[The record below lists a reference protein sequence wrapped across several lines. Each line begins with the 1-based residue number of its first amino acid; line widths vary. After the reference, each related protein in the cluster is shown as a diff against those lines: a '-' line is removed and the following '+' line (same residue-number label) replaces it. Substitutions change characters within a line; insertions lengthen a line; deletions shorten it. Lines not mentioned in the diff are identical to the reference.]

1 MWGAILKAGVGM
13 WGKRQASKEADKNR
27 QYQQEQQRLAY
38 ERSMPWSSQGPA
50 GNVNFDP
57 ESKQMIQSLSPEYQ
71 AMMDGW
77 LGTSGMANE
86 ALQGMMRDPYAMEQE
101 QFKRFEEMNADA
113 YSQSRMQGQES
124 ALASGRMGGTQG
136 YYDTLAT
143 EGAISKDRL
152 GGQMQAMN
160 TGMAYRQM
168 LGQESQGFGQ
178 SAMNVAGMLMPQ
190 AQLGQQI
197 GQGLDQRSNMQGMRQ
212 AGDDYTT
219 ARNAGNAGLM
229 NQFNEYDFEGLFS
242 GLGNSGRAAQRASN
256 PRQYSSLFNQGKI
269 GNNQF
274 GGDY

>member
-1 MWGAILKAGVGM
+1 MGLWGQ
-13 WGKRQASKEADKNR
+13 RQAGKEADKNR

-38 ERSMPWSSQGPA
+38 ERSMPWGSQGPA
-50 GNVNFDP
+50 GNVEFDP

-86 ALQGMMRDPYAMEQE
+86 ALQGMMSDPYAMEQE
-101 QFKRFEEMNADA
+101 QFKRFEDMNADA

-136 YYDTLAT
+136 YYDQLAT

-178 SAMNVAGMLMPQ
+178 SAMNVAGMLNPQ
-190 AQLGQQI
+190 AQLGMQI
-197 GQGLDQRSNMQGMRQ
+197 GQGLDQRSNMQGIRQ

-219 ARNAGNAGLM
+219 AKQAGTAGLM
-229 NQFNEYDFEGLFS
+229 NQFGKYDWDKGANNLKNWWNS
-242 GLGNSGRAAQRASN
+242 NQTRNGTGYGSSMLTGNPHS
-256 PRQYSSLFNQGKI
+256 Y
-269 GNNQF
+269 
-274 GGDY
+274 

>member
-1 MWGAILKAGVGM
+1 MGLWGQ
-13 WGKRQASKEADKNR
+13 RQAGKEADKNR

-38 ERSMPWSSQGPA
+38 ERSMPWGSQGPA
-50 GNVNFDP
+50 GNVEFDP

-86 ALQGMMRDPYAMEQE
+86 ALQGMMSGPYAMEQE
-101 QFKRFEEMNADA
+101 QFKRFEDMNADA

-178 SAMNVAGMLMPQ
+178 SAMNVAGMLNPQ
-190 AQLGQQI
+190 ADLGRMV
-197 GQGLDQRSNMQGMRQ
+197 GQGSKVSSNMQGVRD
-212 AGDDYTT
+212 AGTNYTDT
-219 ARNAGNAGLM
+219 K
-229 NQFNEYDFEGLFS
+229 S
-242 GLGNSGRAAQRASN
+242 GFWSGMTGQAAQYNTNGSLATGATTGWGDN
-256 PRQYSSLFNQGKI
+256 LTGAFSSLFTQPKNTASM
-269 GNNQF
+269 F
-274 GGDY
+274 PGGYK